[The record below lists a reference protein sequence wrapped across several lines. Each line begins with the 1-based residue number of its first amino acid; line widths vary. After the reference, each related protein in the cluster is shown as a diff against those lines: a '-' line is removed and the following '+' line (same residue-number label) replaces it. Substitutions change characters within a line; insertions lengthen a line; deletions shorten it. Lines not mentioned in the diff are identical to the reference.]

1 MWARIVAILTGLV
14 GPILNVGLFLT
25 TRGGKLLTAA
35 TTFVGLLAEIW
46 YLISAN
52 LPSVKEIMSSFAGEI
67 SQLSNYI
74 TGLDSLPMAFL
85 YYTSAD
91 TLCDVFV
98 SVVAVVVALI
108 IVILVTV
115 TSLLLSAIIPMLLAH
130 IGSYVARSL
139 TKT

>member
-1 MWARIVAILTGLV
+1 MWARIITVLTTIVA
-14 GPILNVGLFLT
+14 PILSTGLFLT

-35 TTFVGLLAEIW
+35 TTFVGLISAIW
-46 YLISAN
+46 YLVSSN
-52 LPSVKEIMSSFAGEI
+52 LSTVQEIMSRYAGEI

-74 TGLDSLPMAFL
+74 SGLDSLPMAFL

-98 SVVAVVVALI
+98 TVVGAVVALI

-115 TSLLLSAIIPMLLAH
+115 ITLLLSALIPMLLAH
-130 IGSYVARSL
+130 IGTYTARSV
-139 TKT
+139 TRK